1 MNKLILITF
10 GALLLVGL
18 LHSTQA
24 DPVPEPE
31 PNPMPFPNPV
41 ADPVNRGRTGHGPQQ
56 QQHHGSKSKGRIC
69 SGIGNCNGGRG
80 K

>member
-1 MNKLILITF
+1 MNKFILISF

-24 DPVPEPE
+24 DPVAEPE
-31 PNPMPFPNPV
+31 PNPMPIPNPA
-41 ADPVNRGRTGHGPQQ
+41 ADPFNVRRPGPGHGPQQ

-69 SGIGNCNGGRG
+69 SGIGNCNRG